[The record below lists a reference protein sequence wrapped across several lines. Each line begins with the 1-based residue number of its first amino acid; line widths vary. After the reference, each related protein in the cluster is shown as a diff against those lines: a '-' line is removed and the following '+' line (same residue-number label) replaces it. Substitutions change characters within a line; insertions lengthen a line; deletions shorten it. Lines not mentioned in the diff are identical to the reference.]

1 MIFLATSTQTSEWVP
16 VIIQTLATAAAVFG
30 GVGFWQWLM
39 SRDQAKRDAESKK
52 TGVENKVDAL
62 NNQFTV
68 FNAKVD
74 AMSEDM
80 QDIKKDIVLLQEA
93 NEETAKYRELR
104 DARDQEAIKAQ
115 DAIIDSLRGLL
126 RDRLLDVYKQCI
138 TKGYYTKEERETYGE
153 LFRCYESKPFDGN
166 GVMHQLRP
174 IVQALPWTKEDAGKL
189 QDPDSKD

>member
-1 MIFLATSTQTSEWVP
+1 MVFMLATIDWTT
-16 VIIQTLATAAAVFG
+16 IIVQLFLTLGAIFG
-30 GVGFWQWLM
+30 GVGFWSWIQ

-52 TGVENKVDAL
+52 TGVENKVDTL

-138 TKGYYTKEERETYGE
+138 AKGYYTKEERETYGE

>member
-1 MIFLATSTQTSEWVP
+1 MVFMLATIDWTT
-16 VIIQTLATAAAVFG
+16 IIVQLFLTLGAIFG
-30 GVGFWQWLM
+30 GVGFWSWIQ

-52 TGVENKVDAL
+52 TGVENKVDTL
-62 NNQFTV
+62 SNQFTV

-104 DARDQEAIKAQ
+104 DVRD

-138 TKGYYTKEERETYGE
+138 AKGYYTKEERDLMGHCLNAMKVNPLT
-153 LFRCYESKPFDGN
+153 
-166 GVMHQLRP
+166 VM
-174 IVQALPWTKEDAGKL
+174 V
-189 QDPDSKD
+189 